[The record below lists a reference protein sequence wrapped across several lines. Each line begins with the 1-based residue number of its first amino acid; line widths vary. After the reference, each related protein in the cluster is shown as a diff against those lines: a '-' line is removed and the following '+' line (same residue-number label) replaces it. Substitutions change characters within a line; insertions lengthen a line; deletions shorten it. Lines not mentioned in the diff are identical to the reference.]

1 MHNLSGCF
9 VSEKEEYVHDN
20 TTYYCFAIIFSTKT
34 RKYFA
39 NSKSLLKDWVDKM
52 KESIGYQS
60 FFDFY
65 EMGQEEIGEGK
76 FGVVKFG
83 IHKKT
88 KEKVAIK
95 IIKKESMS
103 NVDMEL
109 VKSEIDIMKLCR
121 HPNVLRL
128 LDHFE
133 NAEYIFIVMELLAG
147 GDYGSYLTKLKF
159 KITED
164 RLAKD
169 IHQIASG
176 LKYLHQY
183 GILHRD
189 LKPENIMLSD
199 KSDNYVVKIMDFG
212 LSKILGPQEK
222 VADGFGTLSFVAP
235 EVLIRQ
241 PYDKQVDIW
250 SLGVILYYALT
261 GSLPFDDEN
270 DNEEVIAKMIVF
282 VDVEFPSTKWKNKSQ
297 TVIKLIKKA
306 LIKNPTQR
314 IKIDEFLNDEWIRKY
329 L

>member
-1 MHNLSGCF
+1 
-9 VSEKEEYVHDN
+9 
-20 TTYYCFAIIFSTKT
+20 
-34 RKYFA
+34 
-39 NSKSLLKDWVDKM
+39 
-52 KESIGYQS
+52 
-60 FFDFY
+60 
-65 EMGQEEIGEGK
+65 
-76 FGVVKFG
+76 
-83 IHKKT
+83 
-88 KEKVAIK
+88 
-95 IIKKESMS
+95 
-103 NVDMEL
+103 MEL

-121 HPNVLRL
+121 HPNVLRI

-133 NAEYIFIVMELLAG
+133 NAEYIFIVMELLTG
-147 GDYGSYLTKLKF
+147 GDYGSYLTKVKF

-169 IHQIASG
+169 THQIASG

-282 VDVEFPSTKWKNKSQ
+282 VDVEFPPTKWKNKSQ

-306 LIKNPTQR
+306 LIKDPTQR